1 MDIIM
6 GLFGGLA
13 ASLVA
18 ALVFAFDDSVPFPV
32 SLVLGRFLGERT
44 EQYYVGFLGTFTYG
58 IPAGVA
64 YVYVL
69 SILLVAGVPSSLGYL
84 ACGAAWTA
92 LLTGLFAALIG
103 DRRTK
108 GTVAISSPHTC
119 CMESHSRDSS
129 RLGRQIRPRR
139 PARPAGTDLTLQG
152 FRPAAPSHLL

>member
-108 GTVAISSPHTC
+108 GYGRYLVA
-119 CMESHSRDSS
+119 
-129 RLGRQIRPRR
+129 
-139 PARPAGTDLTLQG
+139 
-152 FRPAAPSHLL
+152 SHLLYGIVLTGLVALGPIDPTATAGPAGGY